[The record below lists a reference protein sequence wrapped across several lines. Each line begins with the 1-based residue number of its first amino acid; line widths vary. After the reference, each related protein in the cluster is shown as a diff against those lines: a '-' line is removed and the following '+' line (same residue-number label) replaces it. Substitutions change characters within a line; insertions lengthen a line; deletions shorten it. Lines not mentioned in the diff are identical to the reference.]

1 MTEIW
6 DTLRICKL
14 EMMKLEKKKFLRQA
28 FNIYRRLIGRAE
40 RIERLQELTK
50 HVTTIINGV
59 PSGRQNDKSLM
70 EVSAVEV
77 DEQIMKMA
85 EDTVYFFKVFEE
97 ISAVISVIDDDDERT
112 VLEYRYLSFQS
123 WKEIAA
129 AMGLSLQ
136 HVYRLHSRALDKIN
150 IPAAQISAI

>member
-1 MTEIW
+1 
-6 DTLRICKL
+6 
-14 EMMKLEKKKFLRQA
+14 MKVGALEKKKFLRQA
-28 FNIYRRLIGRAE
+28 FNMYRRLIGRAE

-59 PSGRQNDKSLM
+59 PSGRPNDKSLM

-77 DEQIMKMA
+77 DEQIMLMA
-85 EDTVYFFKVFEE
+85 EDTVCFFKVFDE

-112 VLEYRYLSFQS
+112 ILEYRYLSFQS

-136 HVYRLHSRALDKIN
+136 HVYRLHSRALDKIM
-150 IPAAQISAI
+150 IPADTIIL

>member
-1 MTEIW
+1 
-6 DTLRICKL
+6 
-14 EMMKLEKKKFLRQA
+14 MKVGALEKKKFLRQA
-28 FNIYRRLIGRAE
+28 FNMYRRLIGRAE

-59 PSGRQNDKSLM
+59 PSGRPNDKSLM

-97 ISAVISVIDDDDERT
+97 ISRVISVIDDDDERT